1 MTDDENMFA
10 GQRRFTS
17 VEAFRREHGLGRA
30 LTYAAI
36 RRGDLPHV
44 RIGNR
49 ILVPTD
55 ALDWLLRHSDPAYRA
70 AAGKTH

>member
-1 MTDDENMFA
+1 MISDEDVLPNP
-10 GQRRFTS
+10 RRFTS
-17 VEAFRREHGLGRA
+17 VEAFRRQHGLGRA
-30 LTYAAI
+30 ITYAAI

-55 ALDWLLRHSDPAYRA
+55 ALDRLLRGSDPECRA
-70 AAGKTH
+70 AAGKTP

>member
-1 MTDDENMFA
+1 MTDDEDMFV
-10 GQRRFTS
+10 GRRFTS

-36 RRGDLPHV
+36 RRGDIPHI

-55 ALDWLLRHSDPAYRA
+55 ALERLLQPHAPVCRA
-70 AAGKTH
+70 AVGKTP